1 MQNLKLKFGNMFMGK
16 IILTFIFFILQF
28 SFFNDN
34 APLFAATEDHGQEQ
48 KKVAAPAAKTDK
60 LFNEFSIPTP
70 YSQPFKIAVDKNGI
84 VWFTEQGNDALG
96 RFDPKTAKFSE
107 HPIPSAK
114 GVGAR
119 RWEFSET
126 EKKAFTGG
134 FSVSSVGSLAG
145 IAIDSKGNI
154 WFAEMLGNKIGR
166 FSPEKEEF
174 SEHDIPTPN
183 SGPYGIA
190 IDSKDNV
197 WFTERNANK
206 IGRFNSSASS
216 FKEYS
221 IPTSNSKPAGIA
233 VDQKDNVW
241 FTLSDT
247 NKIGMLESQT
257 GKISEY
263 NILTP
268 SANPYDIAV
277 DSKGNVWFTELSASA
292 NKLGM
297 YSPQMKRFD
306 EAVVPTS
313 SSVPIG
319 LVIDKYDRVWFTE
332 NKGNK
337 IGVFDPASAIFR
349 EYEIPTMQS
358 RPIGIAIS
366 LSGDIWYVES
376 DREASK
382 IGYIAGLASVPSKA
396 SEGGMQSNPE
406 KKFSAQ
412 FVIIII
418 ISVIAITILLSYL
431 LMSFRKANKKL

>member
-1 MQNLKLKFGNMFMGK
+1 MGK

-34 APLFAATEDHGQEQ
+34 APLFAATEDLGHEQ
-48 KKVAAPAAKTDK
+48 KKVAAPAAKAQA
-60 LFNEFSIPTP
+60 LFKEFSIPTP

-84 VWFTEQGNDALG
+84 VWFTEQGSDALG
-96 RFDPKTAKFSE
+96 RFDPKAAKFSE
-107 HPIPSAK
+107 HPLPSAK
-114 GVGAR
+114 GAGAR
-119 RWEFSET
+119 RWKFSET

-166 FSPEKEEF
+166 FSPEKEGF

-183 SGPYGIA
+183 SGPYSIA
-190 IDSKDNV
+190 IDSKGDV

-206 IGRFNSSASS
+206 IGRFSSAAST

-247 NKIGMLESQT
+247 NKIGMIVPQT
-257 GKISEY
+257 GRISEY
-263 NILTP
+263 SILTP
-268 SANPYDIAV
+268 TANPYDIAV
-277 DSKGNVWFTELSASA
+277 DSKGNVWFTELSA

-319 LVIDKYDRVWFTE
+319 LAIDKYDRIWFTE

-337 IGVFDPASAIFR
+337 IGVFDPQTAIFR
-349 EYEIPTMQS
+349 EYEIPTAQS
-358 RPIGIAIS
+358 LPIGIAVS
-366 LSGDIWYVES
+366 LSGDIWFVEGE
-376 DREASK
+376 REANR
-382 IGYIAGLASVPSKA
+382 IGFIEGLAAVP
-396 SEGGMQSNPE
+396 PE
-406 KKFSAQ
+406 KAHSAKAEDSGRKSWQ
-412 FVIIII
+412 KWNIIILI
-418 ISVIAITILLSYL
+418 GGIVITGLILYLALS
-431 LMSFRKANKKL
+431 SRKRDRGL